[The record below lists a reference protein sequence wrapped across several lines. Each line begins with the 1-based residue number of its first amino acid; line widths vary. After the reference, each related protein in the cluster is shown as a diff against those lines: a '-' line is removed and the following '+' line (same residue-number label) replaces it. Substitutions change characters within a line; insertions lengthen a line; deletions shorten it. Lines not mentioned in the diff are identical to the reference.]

1 MTLSAIHNLAVE
13 PIKKRPVV
21 CDIGGIWLCQLFTTL
36 PSAVCQQQRCLW
48 YRGDMTLSAIH
59 NDAESNPNGWV
70 VVCDIGGIWL
80 CQLFTTEWNFCYLL
94 TGCLWYRG
102 DMTLSAIHNFSG
114 NANNGANV
122 VCDIGEIWLCLL
134 INCKYKKNFLV
145 EGEKG
150 IGLEYSGWVFALEF
164 VLEFVLGNCEILCK
178 GHGLENAWIWGI
190 RQYGGCQDFL
200 RV

>member
-1 MTLSAIHNLAVE
+1 MTLSAIHNGVLH
-13 PIKKRPVV
+13 
-21 CDIGGIWLCQLFTTL
+21 
-36 PSAVCQQQRCLW
+36 
-48 YRGDMTLSAIH
+48 LS
-59 NDAESNPNGWV
+59 SRQV

-80 CQLFTTEWNFCYLL
+80 CQLFTTTGWRVWAS

-102 DMTLSAIHNFSG
+102 GYDFVSYSQLEQRHYTWQT
-114 NANNGANV
+114 V
-122 VCDIGEIWLCLL
+122 VCDLGGIWLCQL

-150 IGLEYSGWVFALEF
+150 IGLENSGWIFALEF
-164 VLEFVLGNCEILCK
+164 VLEFVSGNCEILCK
-178 GHGLENAWIWGI
+178 GHGLGNAWIWGI

>member
-1 MTLSAIHNLAVE
+1 MWYRGDMTLSAIHNQFYCRRIWLC
-13 PIKKRPVV
+13 VV
-21 CDIGGIWLCQLFTTL
+21 CDIGGIWLCQLFTT
-36 PSAVCQQQRCLW
+36 ACVHCAAR
-48 YRGDMTLSAIH
+48 RR
-59 NDAESNPNGWV
+59 
-70 VVCDIGGIWL
+70 
-80 CQLFTTEWNFCYLL
+80 
-94 TGCLWYRG
+94 CLWYRG

-122 VCDIGEIWLCLL
+122 VCDIGEIWLCQL

-164 VLEFVLGNCEILCK
+164 VLDCVSGNCEILCK